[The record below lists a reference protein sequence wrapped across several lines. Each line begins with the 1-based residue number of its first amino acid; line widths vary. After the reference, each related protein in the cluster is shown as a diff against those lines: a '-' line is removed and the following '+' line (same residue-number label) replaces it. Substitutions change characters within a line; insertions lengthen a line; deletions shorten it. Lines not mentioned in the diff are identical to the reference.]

1 MKDLPGVAVQISEG
15 DAHGF
20 AYLKDRADLM
30 AVFFGEYLTY
40 HHTGKAYAAPAAKK
54 AATPGN
60 VINDQTVAEKK
71 GADAAK

>member
-1 MKDLPGVAVQISEG
+1 MDINLKEG

-40 HHTGKAYAAPAAKK
+40 HHTGQAYATAQAKP
-54 AATPGN
+54 AATPSN
-60 VINDQTVAEKK
+60 VINDKTLAEKK
-71 GADAAK
+71 AAELPK